1 MLKCSQ
7 IKIYGQVQ
15 GGGFRS
21 AAMEA
26 AYRYRIKGFVRYDE
40 GNSLTMEAQGEQD
53 DITQFVDSCREWF
66 TAGSIQDFTVTDKE
80 PENYPGF
87 TIRQNISAEDKITNK
102 QRWMLKIKDMI
113 RP

>member
-7 IKIYGQVQ
+7 IKISGQVR

-26 AYRYRIKGFVRYDE
+26 AYRFRIKGFVQYDDE
-40 GNSLTMEAQGEQD
+40 NSLTMDAQGEHD
-53 DITQFVDSCREWF
+53 DIRLFVQFCRDWF
-66 TAGSIQDFTVTDKE
+66 TDDVIQDFIISEKE
-80 PENYPGF
+80 PENYAGF
-87 TIRQNISAEDKITNK
+87 TIRRNESEEEKFSKNQPWF
-102 QRWMLKIKDMI
+102 QKIKDFI

>member
-21 AAMEA
+21 AAMGA
-26 AYRYRIKGFVRYDE
+26 AYRLRIKGFVRYDE
-40 GNSLTMEAQGEQD
+40 ENSLTMEAQGEQA
-53 DITQFVDSCREWF
+53 DIVQFVDNCREWF

-80 PENYPGF
+80 PGDYPDF
-87 TIRQNISAEDKITNK
+87 TIRRNISAEDKITNK
-102 QRWMLKIKDMI
+102 QRWMLKIKEI
-113 RP
+113 LRQ

>member
-7 IKIYGQVQ
+7 IKIYGQVR

-40 GNSLTMEAQGEQD
+40 ENSLTLEAQGEQD
-53 DITQFVDSCREWF
+53 DIRLFVQFCREWF
-66 TAGSIQDFTVTDKE
+66 TDEVIKDFIVTDKE
-80 PENYPGF
+80 PEDYPGF
-87 TIRQNISAEDKITNK
+87 TIRRTVSEEEKLKQN
-102 QRWMLKIKDMI
+102 QHWFQKIKHNL
-113 RP
+113 RL

>member
-7 IKIYGQVQ
+7 IKIYGQVR

-21 AAMEA
+21 AAMGA
-26 AYRYRIKGFVRYDE
+26 AYRLRIKGFVQYDE

-53 DITQFVDSCREWF
+53 DIAQFVDNCREWF

-80 PENYPGF
+80 PGDYPDF
-87 TIRQNISAEDKITNK
+87 TIRRTVSKEEKLKQNQHWFQKLIHNL
-102 QRWMLKIKDMI
+102 RL
-113 RP
+113 

>member
-26 AYRYRIKGFVRYDE
+26 AYRLRIKGFVLYDKE
-40 GNSLTMEAQGEQD
+40 NSLTLEAQGEQD
-53 DITQFVDSCREWF
+53 DIAQFVQFCHDWF
-66 TAGSIQDFTVTDKE
+66 TDEVIQDFTVTDKE

-87 TIRQNISAEDKITNK
+87 TIRRNSSEAKNLTGSRHWFQ
-102 QRWMLKIKDMI
+102 KIKHNL
-113 RP
+113 RL

>member
-21 AAMEA
+21 AAMGE
-26 AYRYRIKGFVRYDE
+26 AYRLRIKGFVRYDAK
-40 GNSLTMEAQGEQD
+40 NSLTLEALGEQD
-53 DITQFVDSCREWF
+53 DIAQLVQFCREWF
-66 TAGSIQDFTVTDKE
+66 TAGSIQDFIVTDKE
-80 PENYPGF
+80 PENYPDF
-87 TIRQNISAEDKITNK
+87 TIRRNISAEDKSTNK
-102 QRWMLKIKDMI
+102 QSWMLKIKDMI

>member
-1 MLKCSQ
+1 MLKCMQ

-21 AAMEA
+21 AAMQA
-26 AYRYRIKGFVRYDE
+26 AYRLRIKGFVRYDAE
-40 GNSLTMEAQGEQD
+40 NSLTMEAQGEQD
-53 DITQFVDSCREWF
+53 DIAQFVQFCREWF
-66 TAGSIQDFTVTDKE
+66 TDEVIQDFIVTDKE

-87 TIRQNISAEDKITNK
+87 TIRRNISAEDKITTK
-102 QRWMLKIKDMI
+102 QSWMLKIKDMI